1 MKILRI
7 LLLVVLILTLVGVT
21 FWYVTT
27 QTKTTASTPLAASGT
42 VETTQVSI
50 APEITGKV
58 IEISIDEGAPVT
70 VGEVLFKLDSTLLQ
84 AQLAQA
90 RANLAVTQAGLEAAK
105 TAHAAAQSAVV
116 IAQAQYN
123 QALASARL
131 QAEPAVSSAWSQTEP
146 IEFTLP
152 VWYFSYTEEITAA
165 LQAVSVADSLL
176 STAQTELNTL
186 VNSSA
191 YVNLA
196 SIETRLS
203 NAQASFLN
211 ASAVLGQ
218 AKLQS
223 DQTLRDSA
231 QQAYDASKAGL
242 DAAQNAYANLLTTQ
256 QINDILEARARLA
269 VAQQQ
274 YDLAMDR
281 YNALLTGENSL
292 AVKLAADGV
301 AQAQANA
308 TAAGSKITQAQKAID
323 QAQAAVNLINVQLA
337 KLVITAPL
345 DGVVL
350 SRNIQPGEVILAGGS
365 AFTLGAL
372 DRLTITVYIPE
383 NRYGEVKLGQLAT
396 VKVDSF
402 PNQTFEA
409 TVTHISDQAEFT
421 PRNVQTIEGRQTTV
435 FAIELSV
442 QNSGE
447 LLKPGMPAD
456 VTFSQP

>member
-1 MKILRI
+1 
-7 LLLVVLILTLVGVT
+7 
-21 FWYVTT
+21 
-27 QTKTTASTPLAASGT
+27 
-42 VETTQVSI
+42 
-50 APEITGKV
+50 
-58 IEISIDEGAPVT
+58 
-70 VGEVLFKLDSTLLQ
+70 
-84 AQLAQA
+84 
-90 RANLAVTQAGLEAAK
+90 LEAAK